1 MHCLKRLNDAA
12 MNRPRRRDG
21 YTRGRTVFSPGPCQ
35 QPLHFAERVLTQ
47 PMPPT
52 TVSTVNDLAKFFGPD
67 EIFRNVSFQIAD
79 REHVALVGV
88 NGAGKST
95 LLRIIAGMDTASE
108 GEIAIAR
115 GARVAVLAQ
124 EPRFESDRTVRQEA
138 QLAFDEALSALARM
152 RELEEA
158 MQSARGDGLDQLFE
172 EYERLSL
179 HFEVAGGFDVEHRTD
194 EVLMG
199 LGFGSEQMDEP
210 VRTLSGGQKTR
221 IALAKALL
229 ADPDLLLLD
238 EPTNHLDLGMLD
250 WLEGFLGTWR
260 GAFLVVSHDRYFL
273 DRVTSRTLDLSFGR
287 LEDYPAPYGRYLML
301 RAERRARHLQEYE
314 EQRELIAR
322 TEEFIRRFKA
332 GQRSREA
339 RGRQTRLDRLER
351 IDRPQEHAALTLRV
365 QPTIRSGR
373 EVLTATPLRVGYSGP
388 GGERELLSTPEL
400 RVERGDRVAIIGQN
414 GSGKSTLLRT
424 IVGELAP
431 LSGRVGFGTN
441 VKVGYYAQGH
451 EGLPVDGSPLS
462 ILVATQPMSE
472 DAARTYLAR
481 FLFRGDEVY
490 RPVSALSGGERS
502 RLALACLLVEGANLL
517 ILDEPTNHL
526 DIQSRETLE
535 EMLTGYDGTVVF
547 VSHDRFFIDRVAT
560 RVWDIAEGRLIP
572 YLGNFSDATR
582 QKSKL
587 SAPEPPAPRPV
598 PAPVATVP
606 EERSPMR
613 RSGQVSESGL
623 QKRLASTEREIS
635 RLEAQLNDLSDSI
648 ATAGVDGHRER
659 LEHLAV
665 EYADAERQ
673 LDGAYRLWE
682 ELNGQLEA
690 LAIAAPAG

>member
-1 MHCLKRLNDAA
+1 
-12 MNRPRRRDG
+12 
-21 YTRGRTVFSPGPCQ
+21 
-35 QPLHFAERVLTQ
+35 
-47 PMPPT
+47 MPPT
-52 TVSTVNDLAKFFGPD
+52 TVLTVNDLAKAFGPD
-67 EIFRNVSFQIAD
+67 EIFENVSFQVAD

-95 LLRIIAGMDTASE
+95 LLRIIAGFDTASQ
-108 GEIAIAR
+108 GEIAIAH

-138 QLAFDEALSALARM
+138 QLAFDDALSALARM
-152 RELEEA
+152 RSLEAA
-158 MQSARGDGLDQLFE
+158 MQSASGEALDELFQ

-199 LGFGSEQMDEP
+199 LGFSSEQMDEP

-250 WLEGFLGTWR
+250 WLEGFLGSWR

-287 LEDYPAPYGRYLML
+287 LEDYPAPYGRYLLL
-301 RAERRARHLQEYE
+301 RAERRARQLQEYE
-314 EQRELIAR
+314 EQRELIER
-322 TEEFIRRFKA
+322 TEEFIRRYKA

-339 RGRQTRLDRLER
+339 KGRQTRLDRLER
-351 IDRPQEHAALTLRV
+351 LDRPQEHAALTLRV
-365 QPTIRSGR
+365 QPTVRSGR
-373 EVLTATPLRVGYSGP
+373 DVLTSSPLRVGYSDSH
-388 GGERELLSTPEL
+388 GERFLVSTPEL

-424 IVGELAP
+424 IVGELRP

-441 VKVGYYAQGH
+441 AKVGYYAQGH
-451 EGLPVDGSPLS
+451 EGLPAEGSPLS
-462 ILVATQPMSE
+462 ILVGSQPMGE
-472 DAARTYLAR
+472 EAARTYLAR
-481 FLFRGDEVY
+481 FLFQGDEVH

-535 EMLTGYDGTVVF
+535 EMLTAYDGTVVF

-560 RVWDIAEGRLIP
+560 GVWDIAEGKLVP
-572 YLGNFSDATR
+572 YLGNYSDVVR

-587 SAPEPPAPRPV
+587 SAPAPAPPRAV
-598 PAPVATVP
+598 PTPAAKPEARTVQA
-606 EERSPMR
+606 PMR
-613 RSGQVSESGL
+613 RSGQASESRL
-623 QKRLASTEREIS
+623 QKQLASAERDIS
-635 RLEAQLNDLSDSI
+635 RLEARLNDLSDAI
-648 ATAGVDGHRER
+648 AIAGIDGDRVRLER
-659 LEHLAV
+659 LSTD
-665 EYADAERQ
+665 YADVEGQ
-673 LDGAYRLWE
+673 LDGAYQFWE
-682 ELNGQLEA
+682 DLNGELEA
-690 LAIAAPAG
+690 LAVSAPVA

>member
-1 MHCLKRLNDAA
+1 
-12 MNRPRRRDG
+12 
-21 YTRGRTVFSPGPCQ
+21 
-35 QPLHFAERVLTQ
+35 
-47 PMPPT
+47 MPPS
-52 TVSTVNDLAKFFGPD
+52 TVLTVNDLAKFFGPD
-67 EIFRNVSFQIAD
+67 EIFRDVSFQVAD

-95 LLRIIAGMDTASE
+95 LLRIIAGVDAASE
-108 GEIAIAR
+108 GEIAVAR

-124 EPRFESDRTVRQEA
+124 EPRFESQRTVRQEA
-138 QLAFDEALSALARM
+138 QLAFDEALTALARM
-152 RELEEA
+152 RELEHA
-158 MQSARGDGLDQLFE
+158 MQSASGEALDQLFA

-199 LGFGSEQMDEP
+199 LGFSSEQMDEP

-250 WLEGFLGTWR
+250 WLEGFLGSWR

-287 LEDYPAPYGRYLML
+287 LEDYPAPYGRYLLL
-301 RAERRARHLQEYE
+301 RAERRARQLQEYE
-314 EQRELIAR
+314 EQRELIER
-322 TEEFIRRFKA
+322 TEEFIRRYKA

-339 RGRQTRLDRLER
+339 KGRQTRLDRLER
-351 IDRPQEHAALTLRV
+351 LDRPQEHAALTLRV
-365 QPTIRSGR
+365 QPTVRSGR
-373 EVLTATPLRVGYSGP
+373 DVLTSSPLRVGYSGSH
-388 GGERELLSTPEL
+388 GERSLVSTPEL

-424 IVGELAP
+424 IVGELRP

-441 VKVGYYAQGH
+441 AKVGYYAQGH
-451 EGLPVDGSPLS
+451 EGLPEEGSPLS
-462 ILVATQPMSE
+462 ILVGSQPMSE
-472 DAARTYLAR
+472 EAARTYLAR
-481 FLFRGDEVY
+481 FLFQGDEVH

-535 EMLTGYDGTVVF
+535 EMLTAYDGTVVF

-560 RVWDIAEGRLIP
+560 GVWDIAEGKLVP
-572 YLGNFSDATR
+572 YLGNYSDVVR

-587 SAPEPPAPRPV
+587 SAPAPAPPRAV
-598 PAPVATVP
+598 PTPAAKPEARTVQA
-606 EERSPMR
+606 PMR
-613 RSGQVSESGL
+613 RSGQASESRL
-623 QKRLASTEREIS
+623 QKQLASAERDIS
-635 RLEAQLNDLSDSI
+635 RLEARLNDLSDAI
-648 ATAGVDGHRER
+648 AIAGIDGDRER
-659 LEHLAV
+659 LERLSTD
-665 EYADAERQ
+665 YADAEGQ
-673 LDGAYRLWE
+673 LDGAYQFWE
-682 ELNGQLEA
+682 DLNGELEA
-690 LAIAAPAG
+690 LAVSAPVA

>member
-1 MHCLKRLNDAA
+1 M
-12 MNRPRRRDG
+12 
-21 YTRGRTVFSPGPCQ
+21 SQQ
-35 QPLHFAERVLTQ
+35 QPLQSVERALSQTMPPSTVLTA
-47 PMPPT
+47 
-52 TVSTVNDLAKFFGPD
+52 NDLAKSFGPD
-67 EIFRNVSFQIAD
+67 EIFRDVSFQVAD

-95 LLRIIAGMDTASE
+95 LLRIIAGIETASE

-124 EPRFESDRTVRQEA
+124 EPRFESQRTVRQEA
-138 QLAFDEALSALARM
+138 QLAFDEALTALARM
-152 RELEEA
+152 RELEIA
-158 MQSARGDGLDQLFE
+158 MQSASGDILDQLFE

-179 HFEVAGGFDVEHRTD
+179 HFEVAGGFDVEHRTE

-199 LGFGSEQMDEP
+199 LGFSSEQMDEP

-250 WLEGFLGTWR
+250 WLEGFLSSWR

-273 DRVTSRTLDLSFGR
+273 DRVTNRTLDLSFGR
-287 LEDYPAPYGRYLML
+287 LEDYPAPYGRYLLL
-301 RAERRARHLQEYE
+301 RAERRARQLQEYE

-322 TEEFIRRFKA
+322 TEEFIRRYKA

-339 RGRQTRLDRLER
+339 KGRQTRLDRLER
-351 IDRPQEHAALTLRV
+351 LDRPQEHAALTLRV

-373 EVLTATPLRVGYSGP
+373 DVLTATPLRVGYFGSS
-388 GGERELLSTPEL
+388 GERTLVSTPEL

-424 IVGELAP
+424 IVGELRP

-451 EGLPVDGSPLS
+451 EGLPNDGSPLS
-462 ILVATQPMSE
+462 ILLGSQPMSE

-481 FLFRGDEVY
+481 FLFQGDDVY

-502 RLALACLLVEGANLL
+502 RLALARLLVEGANLL

-535 EMLTGYDGTVVF
+535 EMLTAYDGTVVF

-560 RVWDIAEGRLIP
+560 RVWDIAEGTLVP
-572 YLGNFSDATR
+572 YLGNYSDAAR
-582 QKSKL
+582 QKSRL
-587 SAPEPPAPRPV
+587 SAPEPAARRPV
-598 PAPVATVP
+598 PSSAEAAAPT
-606 EERSPMR
+606 ERPSMR
-613 RSGQVSESGL
+613 RTGQASESKL
-623 QKRLASTEREIS
+623 HKQLASAERDIS
-635 RLEAQLNDLSDSI
+635 RLEAQLNDLSDAI
-648 ATAGVDGHRER
+648 AIAGIDGHRER
-659 LEHLAV
+659 LEHLGV
-665 EYADAERQ
+665 EYADAEQR
-673 LDGAYRLWE
+673 LDGAYQLWE
-682 ELNGQLEA
+682 ELNGELEA
-690 LAIAAPAG
+690 LAIAAPVA

>member
-1 MHCLKRLNDAA
+1 MPLS
-12 MNRPRRRDG
+12 
-21 YTRGRTVFSPGPCQ
+21 TV
-35 QPLHFAERVLTQ
+35 L
-47 PMPPT
+47 
-52 TVSTVNDLAKFFGPD
+52 TVNDLAKYFGPD
-67 EIFRNVSFQIAD
+67 EIFRDVSFQVAD

-95 LLRIIAGMDTASE
+95 LLRIIAGIETASE

-124 EPRFESDRTVRQEA
+124 EPRFESQRTVRQEA
-138 QLAFDEALSALARM
+138 QLAFDEALTALARM
-152 RELEEA
+152 RELELA
-158 MQSARGDGLDQLFE
+158 MQSASGDVLDQLFA

-199 LGFGSEQMDEP
+199 LGFSSEQMDEP

-250 WLEGFLGTWR
+250 WLEGFLSSWR

-287 LEDYPAPYGRYLML
+287 LEDYPAPYGRYLLL
-301 RAERRARHLQEYE
+301 RAERRARQLQEYE
-314 EQRELIAR
+314 EQQELIAR
-322 TEEFIRRFKA
+322 TEEFIRRYKA

-339 RGRQTRLDRLER
+339 KGRQTRLDRLDR
-351 IDRPQEHAALTLRV
+351 VDRPQEHAALTLRV

-373 EVLTATPLRVGYSGP
+373 EVLTATPLRIGYNGS
-388 GGERELLSTPEL
+388 GGERMLVSTPEL

-424 IVGELAP
+424 MVSELRP
-431 LSGRVGFGTN
+431 LSGRVSFGTN

-462 ILVATQPMSE
+462 ILVGSQPMSE
-472 DAARTYLAR
+472 EAARTYLAR
-481 FLFRGDEVY
+481 FLFQGDDVH

-535 EMLTGYDGTVVF
+535 EMLTAYDGTVVF

-560 RVWDIAEGRLIP
+560 RVWDVAEGKLVQ
-572 YLGNFSDATR
+572 YLGNFSDAVR
-582 QKSKL
+582 QKAKIT
-587 SAPEPPAPRPV
+587 APEPIPPRPV
-598 PAPVATVP
+598 PAPRTEAPT
-606 EERSPMR
+606 ERPSVR
-613 RSGQVSESGL
+613 RTGQASEARL
-623 QKRLASTEREIS
+623 QKQLASTERDIS
-635 RLEAQLNDLSDSI
+635 RLEARLNDLSDAI
-648 ATAGVDGHRER
+648 AIAGIDGHRER
-659 LEHLAV
+659 LEQLGV
-665 EYADAERQ
+665 EYANAERQ
-673 LDGAYRLWE
+673 LADAYQLWE
-682 ELNGQLEA
+682 ELNGELEA
-690 LAIAAPAG
+690 LAVAAPMA

>member
-1 MHCLKRLNDAA
+1 
-12 MNRPRRRDG
+12 
-21 YTRGRTVFSPGPCQ
+21 
-35 QPLHFAERVLTQ
+35 
-47 PMPPT
+47 MPPA
-52 TVSTVNDLAKFFGPD
+52 TVLTVNDLGKLFGPD
-67 EIFRNVSFQIAD
+67 EIFRNVSFQVAD

-152 RELEEA
+152 RELEGA
-158 MQSARGDGLDQLFE
+158 MQSAGGDVLEQLFA

-199 LGFGSEQMDEP
+199 LGFSSEQMEEP

-250 WLEGFLGTWR
+250 WLEGFLGSWR
-260 GAFLVVSHDRYFL
+260 GAFVVVSHDRYFL

-287 LEDYPAPYGRYLML
+287 LEDYPAPYGRYLTL
-301 RAERRARHLQEYE
+301 RAERRARQRQEYE
-314 EQRELIAR
+314 DQQELIAR
-322 TEEFIRRFKA
+322 TEEFIRRYKA

-351 IDRPQEHAALTLRV
+351 VDRPQEHAALTLHV

-373 EVLTATPLRVGYSGP
+373 EVITATRLRVGYSGS
-388 GGERELLSTPEL
+388 GGERLLLSTPEL

-424 IVGELAP
+424 IVGELSP

-441 VKVGYYAQGH
+441 VKTGYYAQGH

-462 ILVATQPMSE
+462 ILAASQPMSE
-472 DAARTYLAR
+472 EAARTYLAR
-481 FLFRGDEVY
+481 FLFRGDEVH
-490 RPVSALSGGERS
+490 RAVSALSGGERS
-502 RLALACLLVEGANLL
+502 RLALARLLVEGANLL

-535 EMLTGYDGTVVF
+535 EMLTAYDGTVVF

-560 RVWDIAEGRLIP
+560 RVWDIADGKLVPFI
-572 YLGNFSDATR
+572 GNFSDAVR

-587 SAPEPPAPRPV
+587 SAPEPAAPPPVTTPVVAV
-598 PAPVATVP
+598 PAQRPSV
-606 EERSPMR
+606 R
-613 RSGQVSESGL
+613 RSGQVSESRL
-623 QKRLASTEREIS
+623 QKQLASAEREIS
-635 RLEAQLNDLSDSI
+635 KLEARLNELSDDI
-648 ATAGVDGHRER
+648 AIAGIDGQRER
-659 LEHLAV
+659 LERLSA
-665 EYADAERQ
+665 EYADAEQQ

-682 ELNGQLEA
+682 ELNGELDV
-690 LAIAAPAG
+690 LAITAPVG

>member
-1 MHCLKRLNDAA
+1 MPPA
-12 MNRPRRRDG
+12 
-21 YTRGRTVFSPGPCQ
+21 T
-35 QPLHFAERVLTQ
+35 VLT
-47 PMPPT
+47 
-52 TVSTVNDLAKFFGPD
+52 VNNLAKFFGPD
-67 EIFRNVSFQIAD
+67 EIFRDISFQVAD

-95 LLRIIAGMDTASE
+95 LLRIIAGIETASE

-115 GARVAVLAQ
+115 AARIGVLAQ
-124 EPRFESDRTVRQEA
+124 EPRFESQRTVRQEA
-138 QLAFDEALSALARM
+138 QLAFDEALTALARM
-152 RELEEA
+152 RELELA
-158 MQSARGDGLDQLFE
+158 MQTASGDVLDQLFE

-199 LGFGSEQMDEP
+199 LGFSSEQMDEP

-250 WLEGFLGTWR
+250 WLEGFLSSWR

-287 LEDYPAPYGRYLML
+287 LEDYSAPYGRYLLL
-301 RAERRARHLQEYE
+301 RAERRARQLQEYE
-314 EQRELIAR
+314 DQRELIAR
-322 TEEFIRRFKA
+322 TEEFIRRYKA

-351 IDRPQEHAALTLRV
+351 LDRPQEHAALTLRV

-373 EVLTATPLRVGYSGP
+373 EVLTATPLRVGYAGSS
-388 GGERELLSTPEL
+388 GERALVSTPEL
-400 RVERGDRVAIIGQN
+400 RGERGDRVAIVGQN

-424 IVGELAP
+424 IVGELRP
-431 LSGRVGFGTN
+431 LSGRVSFGTN

-451 EGLPVDGSPLS
+451 EGLPADGSPLS
-462 ILVATQPMSE
+462 ILVGSQPMSE

-481 FLFRGDEVY
+481 FLFQGDDVH
-490 RPVSALSGGERS
+490 RPIAALSGGERS

-535 EMLTGYDGTVVF
+535 EMLT
-547 VSHDRFFIDRVAT
+547 
-560 RVWDIAEGRLIP
+560 
-572 YLGNFSDATR
+572 
-582 QKSKL
+582 
-587 SAPEPPAPRPV
+587 
-598 PAPVATVP
+598 
-606 EERSPMR
+606 
-613 RSGQVSESGL
+613 
-623 QKRLASTEREIS
+623 
-635 RLEAQLNDLSDSI
+635 
-648 ATAGVDGHRER
+648 
-659 LEHLAV
+659 
-665 EYADAERQ
+665 
-673 LDGAYRLWE
+673 
-682 ELNGQLEA
+682 
-690 LAIAAPAG
+690 

>member
-1 MHCLKRLNDAA
+1 
-12 MNRPRRRDG
+12 
-21 YTRGRTVFSPGPCQ
+21 
-35 QPLHFAERVLTQ
+35 
-47 PMPPT
+47 MPPS
-52 TVSTVNDLAKFFGPD
+52 TVLTVNDLAKFFGPD
-67 EIFRNVSFQIAD
+67 EIFRDVSFQVAD

-95 LLRIIAGMDTASE
+95 LLRIIAGIDTASE

-115 GARVAVLAQ
+115 GARIGVLAQ
-124 EPRFESDRTVRQEA
+124 EPRFESQRTVRQEA
-138 QLAFDEALSALARM
+138 QLAFDEALTALARM
-152 RELEEA
+152 RELELA
-158 MQSARGDGLDQLFE
+158 MQSASGNVLDQLFR

-179 HFEVAGGFDVEHRTD
+179 HFEVSGGFDVEHRTD

-199 LGFGSEQMDEP
+199 LGFSSEQMDEP

-238 EPTNHLDLGMLD
+238 EPTNHLDLGMLE
-250 WLEGFLGTWR
+250 WLEGFLSSWR

-287 LEDYPAPYGRYLML
+287 LEDYPAPYGRYLQL
-301 RAERRARHLQEYE
+301 RAERRARQLQEYE

-322 TEEFIRRFKA
+322 TEEFVRRYKA

-351 IDRPQEHAALTLRV
+351 LDRPQEHAALTLRV
-365 QPTIRSGR
+365 QTTIRSGR
-373 EVLTATPLRVGYSGP
+373 DVLTASPLRVGYSGC
-388 GGERELLSTPEL
+388 GGERALLSTPEL

-424 IVGELAP
+424 FVGELRP
-431 LSGRVGFGTN
+431 LYGRVSFGTN

-451 EGLPVDGSPLS
+451 EGLPTDGSPLS
-462 ILVATQPMSE
+462 ILVGSQPMSE

-481 FLFRGDEVY
+481 FLFQGDDVH
-490 RPVSALSGGERS
+490 RPISALSGGERS

-535 EMLTGYDGTVVF
+535 EMLTAYDGTVVF

-560 RVWDIAEGRLIP
+560 RVWDIAEGKLVP
-572 YLGNFSDATR
+572 YLGNFSDAAR

-587 SAPEPPAPRPV
+587 SEAESTTPRATPAPQAEVEAATERP
-598 PAPVATVP
+598 AT
-606 EERSPMR
+606 R
-613 RSGQVSESGL
+613 RSGQASESRL
-623 QKRLASTEREIS
+623 QKQLASAEREIS
-635 RLEAQLNDLSDSI
+635 RLEARLNDLSDAI
-648 ATAGVDGHRER
+648 AIAGIDGHRER
-659 LEHLAV
+659 LEHLGV
-665 EYADAERQ
+665 EYADAEAQ
-673 LDGAYRLWE
+673 LDGAYQLWE
-682 ELNGQLEA
+682 ELNGELEA
-690 LAIAAPAG
+690 LAIAAPVA

>member
-1 MHCLKRLNDAA
+1 MRDDETVILGVESYYLLG
-12 MNRPRRRDG
+12 PR
-21 YTRGRTVFSPGPCQ
+21 Q
-35 QPLHFAERVLTQ
+35 QPLHFAERARIHA
-47 PMPPT
+47 MPPA
-52 TVSTVNDLAKFFGPD
+52 TVLTVNDLAKFFGPD
-67 EIFRNVSFQIAD
+67 EIFRDVSFQVAD

-95 LLRIIAGMDTASE
+95 LLRIIAAMDTATQ
-108 GEIAIAR
+108 GEVAIAR

-152 RELEEA
+152 RELEDD
-158 MQSARGDGLDQLFE
+158 MQSASGEALDQLFQ
-172 EYERLSL
+172 EYERLTL

-221 IALAKALL
+221 IALAKVLL

-287 LEDYPAPYGRYLML
+287 LEDYPAPYGRYLIL
-301 RAERRARHLQEYE
+301 RAQRRARQLQEYE
-314 EQRELIAR
+314 EQQELIGR
-322 TEEFIRRFKA
+322 TEEFIRRFRA

-351 IDRPQEHAALTLRV
+351 LDRPQEHAALTLRV

-373 EVLTATPLRVGYSGP
+373 EVVTGTPLRVGYTGS
-388 GGERELLSTPEL
+388 GGERVLLNTPEL

-431 LSGRVGFGTN
+431 LSGRVDFGTN
-441 VKVGYYAQGH
+441 VKLGYYAQGH

-462 ILVATQPMSE
+462 ILVSSQPMSE

-481 FLFRGDEVY
+481 FLFRGDEVH

-535 EMLTGYDGTVVF
+535 EMLTGYDGTVIF

-560 RVWDIAEGRLIP
+560 RVWDIAEGKLVP
-572 YLGNFSDATR
+572 YLGNYSDAAR
-582 QKSKL
+582 QKSRL
-587 SAPEPPAPRPV
+587 GAPEPPTARPV
-598 PAPVATVP
+598 TAPVP
-606 EERSPMR
+606 ELPAERSPVR
-613 RSGQVSESGL
+613 RSGQVSESRL
-623 QKRLASTEREIS
+623 QKRLASAERDIS
-635 RLEAQLNDLSDSI
+635 RLESRLNDLSDSI
-648 ATAGVDGHRER
+648 AIAGVDGHRER
-659 LEHLAV
+659 LEHLGV

-682 ELNGQLEA
+682 ELNGELEA
-690 LAIAAPAG
+690 LAIVAPVA

>member
-1 MHCLKRLNDAA
+1 MPGRLPAYPA
-12 MNRPRRRDG
+12 ESA
-21 YTRGRTVFSPGPCQ
+21 RTQTMPPST
-35 QPLHFAERVLTQ
+35 VLT
-47 PMPPT
+47 
-52 TVSTVNDLAKFFGPD
+52 VNELAKAFGPD
-67 EIFRNVSFQIAD
+67 EIFQNVSFQVAD

-95 LLRIIAGMDTASE
+95 LLRIIAGLDTASQ
-108 GEIAIAR
+108 GEIAIAH

-124 EPRFESDRTVRQEA
+124 EPRFDSDRTVRQEA
-138 QLAFDEALSALARM
+138 QLAFDDALSALARM
-152 RELEEA
+152 RALEAA
-158 MQSARGDGLDQLFE
+158 MQSASGDGLDELFQ

-199 LGFGSEQMDEP
+199 LGFSSEQMDEP

-250 WLEGFLGTWR
+250 WLEGFLGSWR

-273 DRVTSRTLDLSFGR
+273 DRVTNRTLDLSFGR
-287 LEDYPAPYGRYLML
+287 LEDYPAPYGRYLVL
-301 RAERRARHLQEYE
+301 RAERRARQLQEYE
-314 EQRELIAR
+314 DQRELIAR
-322 TEEFIRRFKA
+322 TEEYIRRYKA

-351 IDRPQEHAALTLRV
+351 LDRPQEHAALTLRV
-365 QPTIRSGR
+365 QPTVRSGR
-373 EVLTATPLRVGYSGP
+373 EVVTATPLRVGYSGS
-388 GGERELLSTPEL
+388 GGERELLSSPEL

-424 IVGELAP
+424 IVGELRP
-431 LSGRVGFGTN
+431 LSGRVSFGTN

-462 ILVATQPMSE
+462 ILLSTQPMGE
-472 DAARTYLAR
+472 EAARTYLAR
-481 FLFRGDEVY
+481 FLFRGDEVH

-535 EMLTGYDGTVVF
+535 EMLTAYDGTVVF

-560 RVWDIAEGRLIP
+560 RVWDIANGRLAQ
-572 YLGNFSDATR
+572 YLGNFSDAAR

-587 SAPEPPAPRPV
+587 SAPEPPAPRAA
-598 PAPVATVP
+598 PAPVAEIPP
-606 EERSPMR
+606 ERPVR
-613 RSGQVSESGL
+613 RSGQPSESRL
-623 QKRLASTEREIS
+623 QKQLASAERDIS
-635 RLEAQLNDLSDSI
+635 RLEGRLNDLSDAI
-648 ATAGVDGHRER
+648 AIAGVDGQRER
-659 LEHLAV
+659 LERLGV
-665 EYADAERQ
+665 EYAEAEQQ
-673 LDGAYRLWE
+673 LDGVYQLWE
-682 ELNGQLEA
+682 DLNGELES
-690 LAIAAPAG
+690 LAIATAAG

>member
-1 MHCLKRLNDAA
+1 
-12 MNRPRRRDG
+12 
-21 YTRGRTVFSPGPCQ
+21 
-35 QPLHFAERVLTQ
+35 
-47 PMPPT
+47 MPPP
-52 TVSTVNDLAKFFGPD
+52 TVLTVNDLAKSFGPD
-67 EIFRNVSFQIAD
+67 EIFRSVSFQVAD

-95 LLRIIAGMDTASE
+95 LLRIIAGIDTASE

-124 EPRFESDRTVRQEA
+124 EPRFESNRTVRQEA
-138 QLAFDEALSALARM
+138 QLAFEEALSALARM
-152 RELEEA
+152 QELENA
-158 MQSARGDGLDQLFE
+158 MQSANGEILDQLFQ

-179 HFEVAGGFDVEHRTD
+179 HFEVAGGFDVEHRTE

-199 LGFGSEQMDEP
+199 LGFSSEQMNEP

-250 WLEGFLGTWR
+250 WLEGFLGSWR

-273 DRVTSRTLDLSFGR
+273 DRVTSRTLDLSFGQ
-287 LEDYPAPYGRYLML
+287 LEDYPAPYGRYLVL
-301 RAERRARHLQEYE
+301 RAERRSRQLQEYE
-314 EQRELIAR
+314 EQQELIAR
-322 TEEFIRRFKA
+322 TEEYIRRYKA

-351 IDRPQEHAALTLRV
+351 LDRPQEHAALTLRV

-373 EVLTATPLRVGYSGP
+373 EVVTASPLRVGYSGS
-388 GGERELLSTPEL
+388 GGERTLLGTPEL
-400 RVERGDRVAIIGQN
+400 RVERGNRVAIIGQN

-424 IVGELAP
+424 IVGELPP

-441 VKVGYYAQGH
+441 VKIGYYAQGH

-462 ILVATQPMSE
+462 ILIASQPMSE
-472 DAARTYLAR
+472 EAARTYLAR
-481 FLFRGDEVY
+481 FLFRGDDVH

-535 EMLTGYDGTVVF
+535 EMLTAYDGTVVF

-560 RVWDIAEGRLIP
+560 RVWDIAGGQLTA
-572 YLGNFSDATR
+572 YLGNFSDAAR
-582 QKSKL
+582 QKARL
-587 SAPEPPAPRPV
+587 SAPEPAAPRLA
-598 PAPVATVP
+598 PAPVAKIP
-606 EERSPMR
+606 AERSPAR
-613 RSGQVSESGL
+613 RSGQVSESRL
-623 QKRLASTEREIS
+623 QKQLASAERDIS
-635 RLEAQLNDLSDSI
+635 RLEARLNDLSDAI
-648 ATAGVDGHRER
+648 AIAGVDGHRER
-659 LEHLAV
+659 LENLGV
-665 EYADAERQ
+665 EYADAERE
-673 LDGAYRLWE
+673 LDAAYRLWE
-682 ELNGQLEA
+682 EVNGELES
-690 LAIAAPAG
+690 LEIAAPVG

>member
-1 MHCLKRLNDAA
+1 M
-12 MNRPRRRDG
+12 
-21 YTRGRTVFSPGPCQ
+21 SQQ
-35 QPLHFAERVLTQ
+35 QPLQSVERALSQTMPPSTVLTA
-47 PMPPT
+47 
-52 TVSTVNDLAKFFGPD
+52 NDLAKSFGPD
-67 EIFRNVSFQIAD
+67 EIFRDVSFQVAD

-95 LLRIIAGMDTASE
+95 LLRIIAGIETASE

-124 EPRFESDRTVRQEA
+124 EPRFESQRTVRQEA
-138 QLAFDEALSALARM
+138 QLAFDEALTALARM
-152 RELEEA
+152 RELEIA
-158 MQSARGDGLDQLFE
+158 MQSASGDILDQLFE

-179 HFEVAGGFDVEHRTD
+179 HFEVAGGFDVEHRTE

-199 LGFGSEQMDEP
+199 LGFSSEQMDEP

-250 WLEGFLGTWR
+250 WLEGFLSSWR

-273 DRVTSRTLDLSFGR
+273 DRVTNRTLDLSFGR
-287 LEDYPAPYGRYLML
+287 LEDYPAPYGRYLLL
-301 RAERRARHLQEYE
+301 RAERRARQLQEYE

-322 TEEFIRRFKA
+322 TEEFIRRYKA

-339 RGRQTRLDRLER
+339 KGRQTRLDRLER
-351 IDRPQEHAALTLRV
+351 LDRPQEHAALTLRV

-373 EVLTATPLRVGYSGP
+373 DVLTATPLRVGYFGTS
-388 GGERELLSTPEL
+388 GERTLVSTPEL

-424 IVGELAP
+424 IVGELRP

-451 EGLPVDGSPLS
+451 EGLPNDGSPLS
-462 ILVATQPMSE
+462 ILLGSQPMSE

-481 FLFRGDEVY
+481 FLFQGDDVY

-502 RLALACLLVEGANLL
+502 RLALARLLVEGANLL

-535 EMLTGYDGTVVF
+535 EMLTAYDGTVVF

-560 RVWDIAEGRLIP
+560 RVWDIAEGTLVP
-572 YLGNFSDATR
+572 YLGNYSDAAR
-582 QKSKL
+582 QKSRL
-587 SAPEPPAPRPV
+587 SAPEPAARRPV
-598 PAPVATVP
+598 PSAAEAAAPK
-606 EERSPMR
+606 ERPSMR
-613 RSGQVSESGL
+613 RTGQASESKL
-623 QKRLASTEREIS
+623 QKQLASAERDIS
-635 RLEAQLNDLSDSI
+635 RLEAQLNDLSDAI
-648 ATAGVDGHRER
+648 AIAGIDGHRER
-659 LEHLAV
+659 LECLGV
-665 EYADAERQ
+665 EYADAEQR
-673 LDGAYRLWE
+673 LDSAYQLWE
-682 ELNGQLEA
+682 ELNGELEA
-690 LAIAAPAG
+690 LAIAAPVA

>member
-1 MHCLKRLNDAA
+1 M
-12 MNRPRRRDG
+12 
-21 YTRGRTVFSPGPCQ
+21 SQQ
-35 QPLHFAERVLTQ
+35 QPLQSVERALSQTMPPSTVLTA
-47 PMPPT
+47 
-52 TVSTVNDLAKFFGPD
+52 NGLAKSFGPD
-67 EIFRNVSFQIAD
+67 EIFRDVSFQVAD

-95 LLRIIAGMDTASE
+95 LLRIIAGIETASE

-124 EPRFESDRTVRQEA
+124 EPRFESQRTVRQEA
-138 QLAFDEALSALARM
+138 QLAFDEVLTALARM
-152 RELEEA
+152 RELEIA
-158 MQSARGDGLDQLFE
+158 MQSASGDILDQLFE

-179 HFEVAGGFDVEHRTD
+179 HFEVAGGFDVEHRTE

-199 LGFGSEQMDEP
+199 LGFSSEQMDEP

-250 WLEGFLGTWR
+250 WLEGFLSSWR

-273 DRVTSRTLDLSFGR
+273 DRVTNRTLDLSFGR
-287 LEDYPAPYGRYLML
+287 LEDYPAPYGRYLLL
-301 RAERRARHLQEYE
+301 RAERRARQLQEYE

-322 TEEFIRRFKA
+322 TEEFIRRYKA

-339 RGRQTRLDRLER
+339 KGRQTRLDRLER
-351 IDRPQEHAALTLRV
+351 LDRPQEHAALSLRV

-373 EVLTATPLRVGYSGP
+373 DVLTATPLRVGYFGTS
-388 GGERELLSTPEL
+388 GERTLVSTPDL

-424 IVGELAP
+424 IVGELRP

-451 EGLPVDGSPLS
+451 EGLPNDGSPLS
-462 ILVATQPMSE
+462 ILLGSQPMSE

-481 FLFRGDEVY
+481 FLFQGDDVY

-502 RLALACLLVEGANLL
+502 RLALARLLVEGANLL

-535 EMLTGYDGTVVF
+535 EMLTAYDGTVVF

-560 RVWDIAEGRLIP
+560 RVWDIAEGTLVP
-572 YLGNFSDATR
+572 YLGNYSDAAR
-582 QKSKL
+582 QKSRL
-587 SAPEPPAPRPV
+587 SAPEQAAQRPV
-598 PAPVATVP
+598 PSAAEAATATQRP
-606 EERSPMR
+606 SMR
-613 RSGQVSESGL
+613 RTGPASESKL
-623 QKRLASTEREIS
+623 QKQLAAAERDIS
-635 RLEAQLNDLSDSI
+635 RLEAQLNDLSDAI
-648 ATAGVDGHRER
+648 AIAGIDGHRDRLER
-659 LEHLAV
+659 LGV
-665 EYADAERQ
+665 EYADAEQR
-673 LDGAYRLWE
+673 LDGAYQLWE
-682 ELNGQLEA
+682 ELNGELEA
-690 LAIAAPAG
+690 LAIAAPVA

>member
-1 MHCLKRLNDAA
+1 
-12 MNRPRRRDG
+12 
-21 YTRGRTVFSPGPCQ
+21 
-35 QPLHFAERVLTQ
+35 
-47 PMPPT
+47 MPPS
-52 TVSTVNDLAKFFGPD
+52 TVLTVNDLAKFFGPD
-67 EIFRNVSFQIAD
+67 EIFRDVSFQVAD

-95 LLRIIAGMDTASE
+95 LLRIIAGVDAASE
-108 GEIAIAR
+108 GEIAVAR

-124 EPRFESDRTVRQEA
+124 EPRFESQRTVRQEA
-138 QLAFDEALSALARM
+138 QLAFDEALTALERM
-152 RELEEA
+152 RELEHA
-158 MQSARGDGLDQLFE
+158 MQSASGDALDQLFA

-199 LGFGSEQMDEP
+199 LGFSSEQMDEP

-250 WLEGFLGTWR
+250 WLEGFLGSWR

-287 LEDYPAPYGRYLML
+287 LEDYPAPYGRYLLL
-301 RAERRARHLQEYE
+301 RAERRARQLQEYE
-314 EQRELIAR
+314 EQRELIER
-322 TEEFIRRFKA
+322 TEEFIRRYKA

-339 RGRQTRLDRLER
+339 KGRQTRLDRLER
-351 IDRPQEHAALTLRV
+351 LDRPQEHAALTLRV
-365 QPTIRSGR
+365 QPTVRSGR
-373 EVLTATPLRVGYSGP
+373 DVLTSSPLRVGYSDSH
-388 GGERELLSTPEL
+388 GERSLVSTPEL

-424 IVGELAP
+424 IVGALRP

-441 VKVGYYAQGH
+441 AKVGYYAQGH
-451 EGLPVDGSPLS
+451 EGLPEEGSPLS
-462 ILVATQPMSE
+462 ILVGSQPMSE
-472 DAARTYLAR
+472 EAARTYLAR
-481 FLFRGDEVY
+481 FLFQGDEVH

-535 EMLTGYDGTVVF
+535 EMLTAYDGTVVF

-560 RVWDIAEGRLIP
+560 GVWDIAEGKLVP
-572 YLGNFSDATR
+572 YLGNYSDVVR

-587 SAPEPPAPRPV
+587 SAPAPAPPRAV
-598 PAPVATVP
+598 PTPAAKPEARTVQA
-606 EERSPMR
+606 PMR
-613 RSGQVSESGL
+613 RSGQASESRL
-623 QKRLASTEREIS
+623 QKQLASAERDIS
-635 RLEAQLNDLSDSI
+635 RLEARLNDLSDAI
-648 ATAGVDGHRER
+648 AIAGIDGDRER
-659 LEHLAV
+659 LERLGTD
-665 EYADAERQ
+665 YADAEGQ
-673 LDGAYRLWE
+673 LDGAYQLWE
-682 ELNGQLEA
+682 DLNGELEA
-690 LAIAAPAG
+690 LAVSAPVA

>member
-1 MHCLKRLNDAA
+1 MAHTGRQE
-12 MNRPRRRDG
+12 G
-21 YTRGRTVFSPGPCQ
+21 YTRGRIVCLRVPRQ
-35 QPLHFAERVLTQ
+35 QPLPSAERALSQ
-47 PMPPT
+47 PMPPP
-52 TVSTVNDLAKFFGPD
+52 TVLTVNDLAKSFGPD
-67 EIFRNVSFQIAD
+67 EIFRNVSFQVAD

-95 LLRIIAGMDTASE
+95 LLRVIAGIDTASE

-138 QLAFDEALSALARM
+138 QLAFEEALSALARM
-152 RELEEA
+152 RELEDA
-158 MQSARGDGLDQLFE
+158 MQSASGEVLDQLFQ

-179 HFEVAGGFDVEHRTD
+179 HFEVAGGFDVEHRTE

-199 LGFGSEQMDEP
+199 LGFSSEQMDEP

-250 WLEGFLGTWR
+250 WLEGFLSSWR

-273 DRVTSRTLDLSFGR
+273 DRVTSRTLDLSFGQ
-287 LEDYPAPYGRYLML
+287 LEDYPAPYGRYLVL
-301 RAERRARHLQEYE
+301 RAERRSRQLQEYE
-314 EQRELIAR
+314 VQQELIAR
-322 TEEFIRRFKA
+322 TEEYIRRYKA

-351 IDRPQEHAALTLRV
+351 LGRPQEHAALTLRV

-373 EVLTATPLRVGYSGP
+373 EVVTASPLRVGYSGS
-388 GGERELLSTPEL
+388 GGERTLLGTPEL

-424 IVGELAP
+424 IVGELPP

-441 VKVGYYAQGH
+441 VKIGYYAQGH

-462 ILVATQPMSE
+462 ILVASQPMSE
-472 DAARTYLAR
+472 EAARTYLAR
-481 FLFRGDEVY
+481 FLFRGDDVH

-535 EMLTGYDGTVVF
+535 EMLTAYDGTVVF

-560 RVWDIAEGRLIP
+560 RVWDIAEGRLIA
-572 YLGNFSDATR
+572 YLGNFSEAAR

-587 SAPEPPAPRPV
+587 NAPEPAAPRSAPTTVAKIPAEPSPV
-598 PAPVATVP
+598 
-606 EERSPMR
+606 R
-613 RSGQVSESGL
+613 RSGQMSESRL
-623 QKRLASTEREIS
+623 QKQLASAERDIS
-635 RLEAQLNDLSDSI
+635 RLEARLNDLSDAI
-648 ATAGVDGHRER
+648 AIAGVDGHRER
-659 LEHLAV
+659 LEHPGV
-665 EYADAERQ
+665 EYADAERE
-673 LDGAYRLWE
+673 LDAAYRLWE
-682 ELNGQLEA
+682 ELNGELES
-690 LAIAAPAG
+690 LAIAAPVG

>member
-1 MHCLKRLNDAA
+1 M
-12 MNRPRRRDG
+12 RDDE
-21 YTRGRTVFSPGPCQ
+21 TVILGVESYFLPGPRQ
-35 QPLHFAERVLTQ
+35 QPLDFAERARIRA
-47 PMPPT
+47 MPPA
-52 TVSTVNDLAKFFGPD
+52 TVLTVNDLAKFFGPD
-67 EIFRNVSFQIAD
+67 EIFRDVSFQVAD

-95 LLRIIAGMDTASE
+95 LLRMIAGLDTPTQ

-152 RELEEA
+152 RELEDD
-158 MQSARGDGLDQLFE
+158 MQSASDEVLDQLFQ
-172 EYERLSL
+172 EYERLTL

-221 IALAKALL
+221 VALAKALL

-250 WLEGFLGTWR
+250 WLEGFLGSWR

-287 LEDYPAPYGRYLML
+287 LEDYPAPYGRYLVL
-301 RAERRARHLQEYE
+301 REERRARQLQEYE
-314 EQRELIAR
+314 EQQELIAR
-322 TEEFIRRFKA
+322 TEEFIRRFRA

-351 IDRPQEHAALTLRV
+351 LDRPQEHAALTLRV

-373 EVLTATPLRVGYSGP
+373 EVVTAAPLRVGYSGS
-388 GGERELLSTPEL
+388 GGERVLLSTPEL

-462 ILVATQPMSE
+462 ILVSSQPMSE

-481 FLFRGDEVY
+481 FLFRGDEVH
-490 RPVSALSGGERS
+490 RPVAALSGGERS

-560 RVWDIAEGRLIP
+560 RVWDIAAGKLVP
-572 YLGNFSDATR
+572 YLGNYSDAAR
-582 QKSKL
+582 QKSRL
-587 SAPEPPAPRPV
+587 GAPEPPAARLV
-598 PAPVATVP
+598 PTPVAELP
-606 EERSPMR
+606 AERSSMR
-613 RSGQVSESGL
+613 RSGQVSESRL
-623 QKRLASTEREIS
+623 QKRLASAERDIS
-635 RLEAQLNDLSDSI
+635 RLEARLNDLSDSI
-648 ATAGVDGHRER
+648 AIAGVDGQRER
-659 LEHLAV
+659 LENLGV
-665 EYADAERQ
+665 EYADAEQQ

-682 ELNGQLEA
+682 ELNGELEA
-690 LAIAAPAG
+690 LAIVAPVG

>member
-1 MHCLKRLNDAA
+1 M
-12 MNRPRRRDG
+12 
-21 YTRGRTVFSPGPCQ
+21 SQQ
-35 QPLHFAERVLTQ
+35 QPLQSVERALSQTMPPSTVLTA
-47 PMPPT
+47 
-52 TVSTVNDLAKFFGPD
+52 NDLAKSFGPD
-67 EIFRNVSFQIAD
+67 EIFRDVSFQVAD

-95 LLRIIAGMDTASE
+95 LLRIIAGIETASE

-124 EPRFESDRTVRQEA
+124 EPRFESQRTVRQEA
-138 QLAFDEALSALARM
+138 QLAFDEALTALARM
-152 RELEEA
+152 RELEIA
-158 MQSARGDGLDQLFE
+158 MQSASGDILDQLFE

-179 HFEVAGGFDVEHRTD
+179 HFEVAGGFDVEHRTE

-199 LGFGSEQMDEP
+199 LGFSSEQMDEP

-250 WLEGFLGTWR
+250 WLEGFLSSWR

-273 DRVTSRTLDLSFGR
+273 DRVTNRTLDLSFGR
-287 LEDYPAPYGRYLML
+287 LEDYPAPYGRYLLL
-301 RAERRARHLQEYE
+301 RAERRARQLQEYE

-322 TEEFIRRFKA
+322 TEEFIRRYKA

-339 RGRQTRLDRLER
+339 KGRQTRLDRLER
-351 IDRPQEHAALTLRV
+351 LDRPQEHAALTLRV

-373 EVLTATPLRVGYSGP
+373 DVLTATPLRVGYFGTS
-388 GGERELLSTPEL
+388 GERTLVSTPEL

-424 IVGELAP
+424 IVGELRP

-451 EGLPVDGSPLS
+451 EGLPNDGSPLS
-462 ILVATQPMSE
+462 ILLGSQPMSE

-481 FLFRGDEVY
+481 FLFQGDDVY

-502 RLALACLLVEGANLL
+502 RLALARLLVEGANLL

-535 EMLTGYDGTVVF
+535 EMLTAYDGTVVF

-560 RVWDIAEGRLIP
+560 RVWDIAEGTLVP
-572 YLGNFSDATR
+572 YLGNYSDAAR
-582 QKSKL
+582 QKSRL
-587 SAPEPPAPRPV
+587 SAPEPAARRPV
-598 PAPVATVP
+598 PSAAEAAAPT
-606 EERSPMR
+606 ERPSMR
-613 RSGQVSESGL
+613 RTGQASESKL
-623 QKRLASTEREIS
+623 QKQLASAERDIS
-635 RLEAQLNDLSDSI
+635 RLEAQLNDLSDAI
-648 ATAGVDGHRER
+648 AIAGIDGHRER
-659 LEHLAV
+659 LECLGV
-665 EYADAERQ
+665 EYADAEQR
-673 LDGAYRLWE
+673 LDSAYQLWE
-682 ELNGQLEA
+682 ELNGELEA
-690 LAIAAPAG
+690 LAIAAPVA

>member
-1 MHCLKRLNDAA
+1 
-12 MNRPRRRDG
+12 
-21 YTRGRTVFSPGPCQ
+21 
-35 QPLHFAERVLTQ
+35 
-47 PMPPT
+47 MPPT
-52 TVSTVNDLAKFFGPD
+52 TVLTVNDLAKAFGPD
-67 EIFRNVSFQIAD
+67 EIFENVSFQVAD

-95 LLRIIAGMDTASE
+95 LLRIIAGFDTASQ
-108 GEIAIAR
+108 GEIAVAH

-138 QLAFDEALSALARM
+138 QLAFDDALSALARM
-152 RELEEA
+152 RSLEAA
-158 MQSARGDGLDQLFE
+158 MQSVSGEALDELFQ

-199 LGFGSEQMDEP
+199 LGFSGEHMDQP

-221 IALAKALL
+221 VALAKALL

-250 WLEGFLGTWR
+250 WLEGFLSSWR
-260 GAFLVVSHDRYFL
+260 GAFLVASHDRYFL

-287 LEDYPAPYGRYLML
+287 LEDYPAPYGRYLLL
-301 RAERRARHLQEYE
+301 RAERRARQLQEYE

-322 TEEFIRRFKA
+322 TEEYIRRYKA

-351 IDRPQEHAALTLRV
+351 LDRPQEHTALTLRV
-365 QPTIRSGR
+365 QPTVRSGR
-373 EVLTATPLRVGYSGP
+373 EVLTATPLRIGYSGT
-388 GGERELLSTPEL
+388 GSEKTLVSTPEL

-414 GSGKSTLLRT
+414 GSGKSTLLKT
-424 IVGELAP
+424 IVGELRP
-431 LSGRVGFGTN
+431 LKGRVSFGTN

-451 EGLPVDGSPLS
+451 EGLPIDGSPLS
-462 ILVATQPMSE
+462 ILLSTQPMGE
-472 DAARTYLAR
+472 EAARTYLAR
-481 FLFRGDEVY
+481 FLFRGDEVH

-535 EMLTGYDGTVVF
+535 EMLTAYDGTVIF

-560 RVWDIAEGRLIP
+560 RVWDIANEELAQ
-572 YLGNFSDATR
+572 YLGNFTDAAR
-582 QKSKL
+582 QRSKL
-587 SAPEPPAPRPV
+587 SATEPPVQRSA
-598 PAPVATVP
+598 PAPVAEVSA
-606 EERSPMR
+606 ERPPMR
-613 RSGQVSESGL
+613 RSGQASESRL
-623 QKRLASTEREIS
+623 QKQLASAERDIS
-635 RLEAQLNDLSDSI
+635 RLEARLNDLSDAI
-648 ATAGVDGHRER
+648 AIAGVDGQRER
-659 LEHLAV
+659 LEVLGV
-665 EYADAERQ
+665 EYAEAERQ
-673 LDGAYRLWE
+673 LGGAYQLWE
-682 ELNGQLEA
+682 ELNGELES
-690 LAIAAPAG
+690 LVVAAAAG

>member
-1 MHCLKRLNDAA
+1 
-12 MNRPRRRDG
+12 
-21 YTRGRTVFSPGPCQ
+21 
-35 QPLHFAERVLTQ
+35 
-47 PMPPT
+47 
-52 TVSTVNDLAKFFGPD
+52 
-67 EIFRNVSFQIAD
+67 
-79 REHVALVGV
+79 VGV

-95 LLRIIAGMDTASE
+95 LLRIVAGIDTASE
-108 GEIAIAR
+108 GEVAIAR

-124 EPRFESDRTVRQEA
+124 EPRFESQRTVRQEA
-138 QLAFDEALSALARM
+138 QLAFDEALTALARM
-152 RELEEA
+152 RELELA
-158 MQSARGDGLDQLFE
+158 MQSASGNALDQLFA

-179 HFEVAGGFDVEHRTD
+179 HFEVSGGFDVEHRTD

-199 LGFGSEQMDEP
+199 LGFSSEQMEEP

-250 WLEGFLGTWR
+250 WLEGFLSSWS

-287 LEDYPAPYGRYLML
+287 LEDYPAPYGRYLVL
-301 RAERRARHLQEYE
+301 RAERRARQLQEYE

-322 TEEFIRRFKA
+322 TEEFIRRYKA

-339 RGRQTRLDRLER
+339 KGRQTRLDRLER
-351 IDRPQEHAALTLRV
+351 LDRPQEHAALTLRV

-373 EVLTATPLRVGYSGP
+373 DVLTATPLRVGYFGSS
-388 GGERELLSTPEL
+388 GERTLVSTPEL

-424 IVGELAP
+424 IVGELRP

-451 EGLPVDGSPLS
+451 EGLPNDGSPLS
-462 ILVATQPMSE
+462 ILLGSQPMSE

-481 FLFRGDEVY
+481 FLFQGDDVY

-502 RLALACLLVEGANLL
+502 RLALARLLVEGANLL

-535 EMLTGYDGTVVF
+535 EMLTAYDGTVVF

-560 RVWDIAEGRLIP
+560 RVWDIAEGTLVP
-572 YLGNFSDATR
+572 YLGNYSDAAR
-582 QKSKL
+582 QKSRL
-587 SAPEPPAPRPV
+587 SAPEPAARRPV
-598 PAPVATVP
+598 PSSAEAAAPT
-606 EERSPMR
+606 ERPSMR
-613 RSGQVSESGL
+613 RTGQASESKL
-623 QKRLASTEREIS
+623 HKQLASAERDIS
-635 RLEAQLNDLSDSI
+635 RLEAQLNDLSDAI
-648 ATAGVDGHRER
+648 AIAGIDGHRER
-659 LEHLAV
+659 LERLGV
-665 EYADAERQ
+665 EYADAEQR
-673 LDGAYRLWE
+673 LDGAYQLWE
-682 ELNGQLEA
+682 ELNGELEA
-690 LAIAAPAG
+690 LAIAAPVA

>member
-1 MHCLKRLNDAA
+1 
-12 MNRPRRRDG
+12 
-21 YTRGRTVFSPGPCQ
+21 
-35 QPLHFAERVLTQ
+35 
-47 PMPPT
+47 MPPA
-52 TVSTVNDLAKFFGPD
+52 TVLTVNDLGKLFGPD
-67 EIFRNVSFQIAD
+67 EIFRNVSFQVAD

-152 RELEEA
+152 RELEGA
-158 MQSARGDGLDQLFE
+158 MQSAGGDVLEQLFA

-199 LGFGSEQMDEP
+199 LGFSSEQMEEP

-250 WLEGFLGTWR
+250 WLEGFLGSWR
-260 GAFLVVSHDRYFL
+260 GAFVVVSHDRYFL

-287 LEDYPAPYGRYLML
+287 LEDYPAPYGRYLTL
-301 RAERRARHLQEYE
+301 RAERRARQRQEYE
-314 EQRELIAR
+314 DQQELIAR
-322 TEEFIRRFKA
+322 TEEFIRRYKA

-351 IDRPQEHAALTLRV
+351 VDRPQEHAALTLHV

-373 EVLTATPLRVGYSGP
+373 EVITATRLRVGYSGS
-388 GGERELLSTPEL
+388 GGERLLLSTPEL

-424 IVGELAP
+424 IVGELSP

-441 VKVGYYAQGH
+441 VKTGYYAQGH

-462 ILVATQPMSE
+462 ILAASQPMSE
-472 DAARTYLAR
+472 EAARTYLAR
-481 FLFRGDEVY
+481 FLFRGDEVH
-490 RPVSALSGGERS
+490 RAVSALSGGERS

-535 EMLTGYDGTVVF
+535 EMLTAYDGTVVF

-560 RVWDIAEGRLIP
+560 RVWDIADGKLVPFI
-572 YLGNFSDATR
+572 GNFSDAVR

-587 SAPEPPAPRPV
+587 SAPEPAAPRPV
-598 PAPVATVP
+598 TTPVAAVP
-606 EERSPMR
+606 AQRPSVR
-613 RSGQVSESGL
+613 RSGQVSESRL
-623 QKRLASTEREIS
+623 QKQLVSAEREIS
-635 RLEAQLNDLSDSI
+635 KLEARLNELSDDI
-648 ATAGVDGHRER
+648 AIAGIDGQRER
-659 LEHLAV
+659 LERLSA
-665 EYADAERQ
+665 EYADAEQQ

-682 ELNGQLEA
+682 ELNGELDV
-690 LAIAAPAG
+690 LAITAPVG